1 MRRPTAR
8 EPDYRVLGSPNPPRN
23 AEELRLT
30 SAEQRGLLTRRQCL
44 GAGMSSNSVR
54 WKLERGLWVRVHP
67 GVYQTLPGKDDWHTE
82 ALAGLMAVP
91 GSAWSHRTAGF
102 VHGLLTEAP
111 QIIELIVDERRRV
124 VAPKGVK
131 AYRRVDADTFVD
143 DLHWPWR
150 VTAGDTLLDLAEDG
164 TSGDTL
170 ANLGRAFYRG
180 LVTEESLLA
189 LLARRSRHPQRRLL
203 TDVLGDVAAGAE
215 SVMEVRFVR
224 DVERAHGLPPGRR
237 QAVTVAG
244 GLRRHDVAYDEF
256 GVLVELDGRLGHDGP
271 ARVSDGVRD
280 RRSATKGWLTARAF
294 WPDVAVTPCELS
306 VELGGV
312 FASRGWTDAPRA
324 CRRRTC
330 VLRA

>member
-23 AEELRLT
+23 AEQLRLT

-44 GAGMSSNSVR
+44 EAGMSSKSVR

-67 GVYQTLPGKDDWHTE
+67 GVYQTLPGKDDWHTG
-82 ALAGLMAVP
+82 AMAGLLAVP

-111 QIIELIVDERRRV
+111 EIIELIVDERRRV
-124 VAPKGVK
+124 VAPMGVK

-170 ANLGRAFYRG
+170 ANLGR
-180 LVTEESLLA
+180 
-189 LLARRSRHPQRRLL
+189 
-203 TDVLGDVAAGAE
+203 
-215 SVMEVRFVR
+215 
-224 DVERAHGLPPGRR
+224 
-237 QAVTVAG
+237 
-244 GLRRHDVAYDEF
+244 
-256 GVLVELDGRLGHDGP
+256 
-271 ARVSDGVRD
+271 
-280 RRSATKGWLTARAF
+280 
-294 WPDVAVTPCELS
+294 
-306 VELGGV
+306 
-312 FASRGWTDAPRA
+312 
-324 CRRRTC
+324 
-330 VLRA
+330 